1 MEGYQKAYR
10 TEWNNLLLCQVIAPI
25 YAEAMEY
32 LQKTLGLD
40 STASGRQAEMQDK
53 IDNFHS
59 FFPNIEDACDKY
71 WKDFVKAVYKYIS
84 KRQIRMFLSHRFV
97 DRTDLDVSCYSLC
110 EDEGNVHVF

>member
-1 MEGYQKAYR
+1 
-10 TEWNNLLLCQVIAPI
+10 
-25 YAEAMEY
+25 MEY

-71 WKDFVKAVYKYIS
+71 WKDFVKAVYEYIS
-84 KRQIRMFLSHRFV
+84 KRQMRMFLSHRFV
-97 DRTDLDVSCYSLC
+97 DQQILTF
-110 EDEGNVHVF
+110 HVIHCLKMKEMYFS